1 MPSTAK
7 QKFKCAYCLRSFPRP
22 ASLGSHVYRVHPEH
36 RKATAAPVNP
46 AQKKAPVTI
55 GRHVR
60 AEVGPK
66 KRGLARAR
74 PAPAPLAETES
85 QRFAFAPASTD
96 SNSALTHLYAAISDL
111 EKEVE
116 TDRRDLARLEALQRG
131 IAKKQEL
138 LAALIKERGKFV
150 GQE

>member
-22 ASLGSHVYRVHPEH
+22 ASLGSHVYRAHPEH
-36 RKATAAPVNP
+36 RKATANP
-46 AQKKAPVTI
+46 LSPALEKASVTTV
-55 GRHVR
+55 RHVKVD
-60 AEVGPK
+60 VGPK
-66 KRGLARAR
+66 KRELAR
-74 PAPAPLAETES
+74 PAPASIVETES
-85 QRFAFAPASTD
+85 QPSSIAPAPTA
-96 SNSALTHLYAAISDL
+96 SNSALTHLDVAITDL
-111 EKEVE
+111 EREVE
-116 TDRRDLARLEALQRG
+116 MDKQDLARLEALQRI